1 MKYCI
6 NCANALDD
14 SAKFCPNCG
23 KPVYTATEATMAD
36 SRLMPGYEPEDLDVG
51 YRIILISREGCS
63 LKKSKEVLMDLLGYT
78 SATIDDLFSE
88 MPVEI
93 ADELNEE
100 QAVTLAQALTEYGMK
115 VTIVDVENR
124 YVNLTNKAVCSV
136 FRKDGTLTSSAQLVL
151 ETLTAANRVHRYRR
165 YKKTSLSDIA
175 FSLLYTIVQPQHV
188 RRTVTHDPEPVRRIS
203 VQRPQHTQVVPN
215 RNNAHRPYGPE
226 VRPSHGAPH
235 ENGPQG
241 GGRGRR

>member
-6 NCANALDD
+6 NCASVMDD
-14 SAKFCPNCG
+14 TANFCSNCG
-23 KPVYTATEATMAD
+23 KPAYTATEATIAD
-36 SRLMPGYEPEDLDVG
+36 NRLTAGFEPEDRDIG
-51 YRIILISREGCS
+51 YRIILISRENCT
-63 LKKSKEVLMDLLGYT
+63 LKKAKDVLMDLLGYT
-78 SATIDDLFSE
+78 SATVDDLLSE

-151 ETLTAANRVHRYRR
+151 ETLTSANRVHRYRR
-165 YKKTSLSDIA
+165 YNKTSLSDIA
-175 FSLLYTIVQPQHV
+175 FSLLYTLVQPQHV
-188 RRTVTHDPEPVRRIS
+188 RRTVVHDPESVRRIY
-203 VQRPQHTQVVPN
+203 VQRPPQQAPA
-215 RNNAHRPYGPE
+215 RNNMQRSAAPAGRMPQ
-226 VRPSHGAPH
+226 GAPH
-235 ENGPQG
+235 GKGPQG
-241 GGRGRR
+241 SVRGRR